1 MLEATLRTEVDKNT
15 DITWEQLEAKASSH
29 RNGLVFF
36 VSDNGC
42 KRTSEVVWQ
51 YYLACVY
58 QNVSLDYMPFL
69 DSWQI
74 LLNFAL

>member
-1 MLEATLRTEVDKNT
+1 MGAAGGKSKLPQERP
-15 DITWEQLEAKASSH
+15 
-29 RNGLVFF
+29 GFF

-69 DSWQI
+69 DPWQI